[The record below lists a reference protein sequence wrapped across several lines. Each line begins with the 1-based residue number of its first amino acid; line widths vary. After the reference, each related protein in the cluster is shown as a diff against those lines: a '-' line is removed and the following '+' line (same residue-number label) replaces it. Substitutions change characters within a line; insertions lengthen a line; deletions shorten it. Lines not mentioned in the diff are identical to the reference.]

1 MPYKRATYP
10 GPGIPVQP
18 SPPQRR
24 DQSSPPL
31 DRAARLSCHAP
42 PRTLWTAAA
51 FVAANASAEFVEGAS
66 AAVSSRGHASSR
78 TWRSCRSIAVRLRV
92 CEGGALW
99 LRLKKIRY
107 GSKGWKTLS
116 IQTPH
121 PYQKCGQLHIR
132 SFTPFTTR
140 IAIAVA
146 ILEYTKFSDTAKYL
160 MARCI
165 PIICPMH
172 PCTPLIIT
180 MLRLRDASKPGITM
194 DEVCR
199 NNIPKPSNEGK
210 SCPILLTL
218 PRS

>member
-92 CEGGALW
+92 WRGGPMVAAEKNQV
-99 LRLKKIRY
+99 RIKGLKD
-107 GSKGWKTLS
+107 SVDPNSTS
-116 IQTPH
+116 
-121 PYQKCGQLHIR
+121 
-132 SFTPFTTR
+132 
-140 IAIAVA
+140 
-146 ILEYTKFSDTAKYL
+146 
-160 MARCI
+160 
-165 PIICPMH
+165 
-172 PCTPLIIT
+172 
-180 MLRLRDASKPGITM
+180 
-194 DEVCR
+194 
-199 NNIPKPSNEGK
+199 IPKMRAAPHSILHTLHYK
-210 SCPILLTL
+210 DCHCSCNFGVYKIF
-218 PRS
+218 RHCQISDG